1 MTMTTTEPRT
11 LGALEGRL
19 YIIAVLAAVYVATWR
34 VLDRPAPVAERE
46 ARPARPHAVWLDD
59 LPAEQR
65 RTITAPPGWAIASRG
80 ATAPQVVRVPVKRP
94 RRVRTRSS

>member
-1 MTMTTTEPRT
+1 MTEPRK

-34 VLDRPAPVAERE
+34 VLDRPAPMAERE
-46 ARPARPHAVWLDD
+46 VQPARPAPAHAVWLDD

-65 RTITAPPGWAIASRG
+65 RPITAPPGWAIASRG
-80 ATAPQVVRVPVKRP
+80 ATAPQVVRVPVQRP

>member
-1 MTMTTTEPRT
+1 MTERK

-34 VLDRPAPVAERE
+34 VLDRPAPAAERE
-46 ARPARPHAVWLDD
+46 PRPARPAPAHAVWLDD

-65 RTITAPPGWAIASRG
+65 RAVTAPPGWTIATR
-80 ATAPQVVRVPVKRP
+80 ATAPQVVRVPVQRP